1 MNNNHIDKGFTLI
14 EALVSMVI
22 FAIGFSGLYFFYGMA
37 LQSNSNTDKKMHM
50 NLIANRIIETIA
62 TEAQRLPTDPEYS
75 SKSPFIVANH
85 NLYRGS
91 LNTCAGLSEPKFTWC
106 DELNKSIGTFTGI
119 SVHETRNVTLTSA
132 DPSLDPSGLKS
143 GLIVNVSLIAESG
156 AVDRIFVQTYAT
168 RKIRNYN
175 Q

>member
-1 MNNNHIDKGFTLI
+1 MNSNHIDKGFTLI

-75 SKSPFIVANH
+75 LKSPFIAPD
-85 NLYRGS
+85 LYRGS
-91 LNTCAGLSEPKFTWC
+91 LRTCTGLSEPKLTWC
-106 DELNKSIGTFTGI
+106 NELNTSIGTFTGI
-119 SVHETRNVTLTSA
+119 SVWETRNVSLTSA
-132 DPSLDPSGLKS
+132 NPSLDPSGLTS

-175 Q
+175 K

>member
-1 MNNNHIDKGFTLI
+1 MNNKHIDKGFTLI

-50 NLIANRIIETIA
+50 NLMANRIIETIA
-62 TEAQRLPTDPEYS
+62 SEAQRLPTDPEYS
-75 SKSPFIVANH
+75 SKSPFIVPS
-85 NLYRGS
+85 LYRGD
-91 LNTCAGLSEPKFTWC
+91 LKNCTGLGEPKLTWC
-106 DELNKSIGTFTGI
+106 NDLNASIGPFTGI
-119 SVHETRNVTLTSA
+119 SASEIRNVTLTSA
-132 DPSLDPSGLKS
+132 NPSIDPSGLTS

-156 AVDRIFVQTYAT
+156 AVNRNFVQTYAT